1 MNNNNNRPALSYHAL
16 PYNKP
21 PKRKLINSKAS
32 ITRYYHDALIRV
44 KPAASPTHISV
55 FKNPIDK
62 SFSIYKNE
70 RTENNKWKV

>member
-32 ITRYYHDALIRV
+32 ITRYHDALIRV